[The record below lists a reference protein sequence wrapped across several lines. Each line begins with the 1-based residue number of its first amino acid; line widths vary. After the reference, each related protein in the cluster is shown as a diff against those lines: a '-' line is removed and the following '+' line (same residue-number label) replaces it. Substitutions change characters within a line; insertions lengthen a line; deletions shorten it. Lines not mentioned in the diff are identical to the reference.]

1 MYKFFIEERL
11 KKILNKL
18 FKKDRKRYEIV
29 MKKID
34 EVISSEN
41 PHHYKTLKHD
51 LKEFKRVHID
61 SHFVLLF
68 KVDAENKLIKF
79 IDFDHHDKIY
89 CKKYYHE

>member
-34 EVISSEN
+34 EIISSEN

-89 CKKYYHE
+89 CKNYYHD

>member
-1 MYKFFIEERL
+1 MYKFFIEEKL

-34 EVISSEN
+34 EIISSEN

-68 KVDAENKLIKF
+68 KVEAGTKLIKF

-89 CKKYYHE
+89 YKKYHQD